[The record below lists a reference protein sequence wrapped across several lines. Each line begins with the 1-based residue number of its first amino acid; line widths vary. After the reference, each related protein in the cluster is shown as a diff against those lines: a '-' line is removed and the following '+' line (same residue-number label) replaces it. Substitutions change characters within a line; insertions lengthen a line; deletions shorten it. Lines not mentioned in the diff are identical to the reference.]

1 MADWMKVGTDFGV
14 GAIGGVID
22 QVVQNADNKREKD
35 ARALPTTDAGYLA
48 PDKKQLPMIK
58 QVGTYVDYG
67 VALLSVVGAGM
78 GLVKGDMATRL
89 VTVGGAM
96 AGRKL
101 TGQVTAK
108 EPAKRYTVWE
118 RVNAPPA
125 PPARPPLPQGA
136 GSVLEF

>member
-14 GAIGGVID
+14 GAIGGVVD

-35 ARALPTTDAGYLA
+35 ARALPTTDPGYLA
-48 PDKKQLPMIK
+48 PDKKQLPMMK
-58 QVGTYVDYG
+58 QVGTYVNYG

-108 EPAKRYTVWE
+108 KPAERYTVWE
-118 RVNAPPA
+118 RISAGTPQ
-125 PPARPPLPQGA
+125 PPLPPQPQV
-136 GSVLEF
+136 GSSLEF